1 MQKKPEKDMSYKYR
15 KTNRLHH
22 RLYACVCLYVSFFYP
37 QALGLLGLVA
47 TILSSS
53 PTATQSLSL
62 GVTTHRHP
70 SCYCVF
76 VPALHQLCSLMGHFF
91 LQYLNRT
98 TLNAYSYSKQI
109 RHTKTNV
116 LNICI
121 DMHGPLPEQELF
133 WTKYPRT
140 HCVSVR

>member
-1 MQKKPEKDMSYKYR
+1 MHVCVSVCQLLLSPGAGPAGACSYHLKFQSNSHSVAVPGCDN
-15 KTNRLHH
+15 TQTSQL
-22 RLYACVCLYVSFFYP
+22 LLCLC
-37 QALGLLGLVA
+37 AG
-47 TILSSS
+47 SSS
-53 PTATQSLSL
+53 ALQSD
-62 GVTTHRHP
+62 GP
-70 SCYCVF
+70 F
-76 VPALHQLCSLMGHFF
+76 FF
-91 LQYLNRT
+91 LQYLNLT
-98 TLNAYSYSKQI
+98 TLNAYSCSKQI